1 LRIIAGKYRGRRLV
15 SLRGQRLRP
24 TADRVREAIFSILGN
39 DLSGTAVLDLFAG
52 TGAMGLE
59 ALSRGAASVVL
70 VEQHPAALR
79 LLARNLAALGNP
91 GQVTV
96 KKMDLTRGLKGI
108 EHQKWQFDLVL
119 LDPPYRLGLTETCL
133 LDLGK
138 GTLLNPGG
146 VVVSEHAE
154 DEAIAPTYGCLRL
167 RDKRL
172 YGSTAVSFYH
182 RE

>member
-1 LRIIAGKYRGRRLV
+1 
-15 SLRGQRLRP
+15 
-24 TADRVREAIFSILGN
+24 VREAVFSILGS
-39 DLSGTAVLDLFAG
+39 DLSGTLVLDLFAG

-70 VEQHPAALR
+70 VDQHPTALR
-79 LLARNLAALGNP
+79 LMARNLAALGNP
-91 GQVTV
+91 EQVRV
-96 KKMDLTRGLKGI
+96 KKVDLTRGLRGL
-108 EHQKWQFDLVL
+108 ERQRWRFDLVF
-119 LDPPYRLGLTETCL
+119 LDPPYRLGFTETCL

-138 GTLLNPGG
+138 GTLLNPGA

-154 DEAIAPTYGCLRL
+154 DEAIAPTYGCLKLQDER
-167 RDKRL
+167 R